1 MAYRYLGYGIT
12 NEQGIA
18 TLDHDANGDLI
29 THSYTGTG
37 AGEIDIVASLDDNT
51 HISERS
57 IQSRTYPVW
66 DTLCYDIATTGK
78 KSSAWSNPDG
88 ISIVTNDDGTTLS
101 DVANYYSSTNTMTG
115 DFRLEFEIK
124 TTGGVGRFGVYTSNL
139 SKSSHVNITEN
150 DWVHFRITRQ
160 NGVVTFE
167 RSTDGVTWI
176 TGTWGSNTLTTET
189 CGFKFYNLA
198 TNRTIS
204 YRNMKCYAI

>member
-1 MAYRYLGYGIT
+1 MAKRLIGTATTDNNGV
-12 NEQGIA
+12 A
-18 TLDHDANGDLI
+18 TL
-29 THSYTGTG
+29 TYTGTG
-37 AGEIDIVASLDDNT
+37 AGEVDLTACYYEEDTESI
-51 HISERS
+51 
-57 IQSRTYPVW
+57 IQSGTYPVW
-66 DTLCYDIATTGK
+66 DTLWYDIATTGK

-101 DVANYYSSTNTMTG
+101 DVANYYSSTNTMA
-115 DFRLEFEIK
+115 DNFRLEFEIK
-124 TTGGVGRFGVYTSNL
+124 TTGGAGRFGVYISNL

-176 TGTWGSNTLTTET
+176 TGTWGGNTLTTET

-198 TNRTIS
+198 TDRTIS